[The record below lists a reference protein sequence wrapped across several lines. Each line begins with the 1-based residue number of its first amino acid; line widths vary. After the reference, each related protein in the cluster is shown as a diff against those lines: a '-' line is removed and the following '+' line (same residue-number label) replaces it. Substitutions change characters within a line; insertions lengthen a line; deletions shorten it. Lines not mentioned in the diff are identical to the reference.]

1 MAVQEE
7 AEVVDIPA
15 APKRRALWVIGL
27 IVGLLLI
34 GGVVAYAVM
43 PGHPS
48 ASAHATSRATTAKAA
63 ATRTSIKDAV
73 YLPLDPPF
81 VVNVKDGDS
90 LRYLQVGITLM
101 AHDAAALDAAK
112 AADPV
117 IRDALLSL
125 FSGADYA
132 SIVEPAGRAKL
143 QAQALVTVQ
152 KTVRAQLGRPGIAAL
167 YFTSFVIQ

>member
-1 MAVQEE
+1 MAVSEQEE
-7 AEVVDIPA
+7 VIEIPA
-15 APKRRALWVIGL
+15 APKKRPLLVIGL
-27 IVGLLLI
+27 IVGVLAV

-43 PGHPS
+43 PHHASEKTRAAGHS
-48 ASAHATSRATTAKAA
+48 SAA
-63 ATRTSIKDAV
+63 ATANSAKDAV

-101 AHDAAALDAAK
+101 AHDTASLDAAK

-132 SIVEPAGRAKL
+132 SIIEPAGRAKL
-143 QAQALVTVQ
+143 QAQALATVQ
-152 KTVRAQLGRPGIAAL
+152 KTVKAQLGRRGIDAL